1 METFNNEYIDDDI
14 YSVSACDSISSVTS
28 IYTTEDEAD
37 NQSNCIYNIA
47 EFKKHVVVNTRN
59 EDSNSETIKL
69 KLNDINFDCNMN
81 EIIDTYFYEI
91 NQLNNTPFSD
101 MYNIICMSQ
110 MIIFVDNYKLTNMK
124 SKRVFPYLKKRKNM
138 LKVEFPGCTFFP
150 FEYISKLKKDIH
162 ILNNNIL
169 NAELKNQKIY
179 NNDEIC
185 YGLCFDEG
193 DIFKDCLYKKMEIVD
208 KILFVPI
215 DKYQLRQTEYR
226 IRGFCQIVEEL
237 GAKEIEIK
245 FQRNDNKIKKTNIET
260 TIGSDIEMI
269 AGSLGL
275 SSSKTSS
282 EEEAYNYTLK
292 YPDNNTILIN
302 EKAIRKKIK
311 KKKFIISEAIYNSNL
326 ELQYVIRS
334 RCRHFITKYSTVF
347 TFDNSTTI
355 DKALATKFKLYN
367 IDIGFNLDTHKTK
380 KYYLQIITNVIFS
393 DQTDYCNNLNGYSV
407 SLDKIGFNFL
417 IDSLKHGDDF
427 SENGIYKIMVFINLY
442 IEKVLKHEKKAEYKK
457 VVNIMKKIKKNLTIK
472 EYSQLLCNYFNKSSH
487 WIHFT
492 NFIDLLAGKTQSYD
506 KLGYLIIV
514 NQLDISL
521 TEKINILIRFIQ
533 EKCIEKKI
541 ENKFWTMLKPHN
553 PKLQYFLRNKLLC
566 QYNFINCFNWYSL
579 NSLINNISLY
589 TIDFSNL
596 SDEAYLMAL
605 KQNMD
610 LGYRYW
616 EFYNNIVPYIIRTSQ
631 SIHYK
636 SKEDYYL
643 SSLLEASLNYE
654 SFTVSKV
661 NSLNDLNQYINK
673 KVDRIKLAYKML
685 DEYKVTVQ
693 NYNSNTE
700 KDLRICYGL
709 LNDFILS
716 EKFSTEYGYFNK
728 KLNML
733 LGENNELARH
743 QTLVKFLEVKNED
756 GNICNNLTINGIAY
770 EAIKK
775 LITYNEKLC
784 IKGIPPN
791 YLGFEL
797 VLTRYRCGIK
807 ELEYERIVKPF
818 IKKLIK
824 TLAETQFSINSIE
837 YQEMLDIDIFSKITH
852 DFFSNNCQLYY
863 NLIINL
869 VKIINEYVEFKFDDT
884 ISNGLIL

>member
-1 METFNNEYIDDDI
+1 METFSNGNMDDDI
-14 YSVSACDSISSVTS
+14 YSISACDSATS
-28 IYTTEDEAD
+28 IYTTEDRESNHD
-37 NQSNCIYNIA
+37 NITDCIYNVD
-47 EFKKHVVVNTRN
+47 EFEKHVVVNTRN
-59 EDSNSETIKL
+59 NDSNSETIKL

-81 EIIDTYFYEI
+81 EVINTSFYDI
-91 NQLNNTPFSD
+91 NQLNNIPFSD
-101 MYNIICMSQ
+101 IYNIISMSQ
-110 MIIFVDNYKLTNMK
+110 MIIFIDNYKLTSIK
-124 SKRVFPYLKKRKNM
+124 SKKFFSCFRKRKNI
-138 LKVEFPGCTFFP
+138 LEVEFPGCTFFP

-208 KILFVPI
+208 KILYVPI
-215 DKYQLRQTEYR
+215 TKYQLRQTEYR

-245 FQRNDNKIKKTNIET
+245 FQRNDSKIKKTNIET

-275 SSSKTSS
+275 SSSKSSS

-292 YPDNNTILIN
+292 YPDNNTILLN
-302 EKAIRKKIK
+302 EKALRKKIK

-334 RCRHFITKYSTVF
+334 RCRPFITKYSTVF
-347 TFDNSTTI
+347 TFDNSTII
-355 DKALATKFKLYN
+355 DKALATKFKIYN

-380 KYYLQIITNVIFS
+380 KYYLQIITDVIFS

-407 SLDKIGFNFL
+407 SLDKIGFHFL
-417 IDSLKHGDDF
+417 IDSLKNGDDF
-427 SENGIYKIMVFINLY
+427 TENGIYKIMVFINLY
-442 IEKVLKHEKKAEYKK
+442 IEKVLKHEKKIEYKK

-472 EYSQLLCNYFNKSSH
+472 EYAELLCNYFNKSSH

-492 NFIDLLAGKTQSYD
+492 NFIDLLSNKTQSYD

-514 NQLDISL
+514 NQMDISL

-541 ENKFWTMLKPHN
+541 ENKFWKMLKPHK
-553 PKLQYFLRNKLLC
+553 PRLSYFLRNKLLC

-596 SDEAYLMAL
+596 TDEAYLIAL

-643 SSLLEASLNYE
+643 STLLEGSLNYE
-654 SFTVSKV
+654 SFTISKV
-661 NSLNDLNQYINK
+661 NSLNDLDQYLNK
-673 KVDRIKLAYKML
+673 KVDRIKLAYNMI
-685 DEYKVTVQ
+685 DDYKATIQ
-693 NYNSNTE
+693 NYTSNTE
-700 KDLRICYGL
+700 KDLRTCYGL

-716 EKFSTEYGYFNK
+716 EKFSNEYGYFNK

-733 LGENNELARH
+733 LGENNDLERH

-756 GNICNNLTINGIAY
+756 GNICNNLTIDGIAY
-770 EAIKK
+770 DVIKR
-775 LITYNEKLC
+775 LIIYNEKLN
-784 IKGIPPN
+784 ITGIPPN
-791 YLGFEL
+791 YLGFDL
-797 VLTRYRCGIK
+797 VLTRYKSGIK

-824 TLAETQFSINSIE
+824 TLAETQFCINSEE
-837 YQEMLDIDIFSKITH
+837 YKIILDIDIFDKITLEY
-852 DFFSNNCQLYY
+852 FNNNCQIYY
-863 NLIINL
+863 NLVINL
-869 VKIINEYVEFKFDDT
+869 VKFINEIVHFKFDET
-884 ISNGLIL
+884 ISSGLIL